1 MDKLTFFVDSVNM
14 RTMPNGPATARTR
27 FGPAR
32 SERAEASRQ
41 RILDAAARCFCE
53 LGYRRTRFEDVAQ
66 RAFVSRALVYNYFH
80 NKENLLRQ
88 VRNAALT
95 GWRNAVEPEI
105 ERATRAA
112 DKLRAM
118 LEHTLRYARE
128 RPMLQAILTDDVRV
142 AVLGTQSTARQ
153 SIDLWREQLMAVL
166 RIGIANGEFAADIDL
181 ECCADVLRAMQMG
194 VIDRM
199 HRRDGPIDVS
209 SEQHVEAMI
218 QILLRGLEPPA
229 ARSDR

>member
-1 MDKLTFFVDSVNM
+1 MDVASD
-14 RTMPNGPATARTR
+14 TAET
-27 FGPAR
+27 PAR
-32 SERAEASRQ
+32 LRRSARAEASRQ

-53 LGYRRTRFEDVAQ
+53 LGYRRTRFEDVAE
-66 RAFVSRALVYNYFH
+66 RAVVSRGLVYNYFES
-80 NKENLLRQ
+80 KENLLRQ

-105 ERATRAA
+105 ERAADAA
-112 DKLRAM
+112 GKLQAM
-118 LEHTLRYARE
+118 LRHTLLYARE

-153 SIDLWREQLMAVL
+153 SIDLWRDQILEVL
-166 RIGIANGEFAADIDL
+166 RLGIDNGEFGADIDL
-181 ECCADVLRAMQMG
+181 EHTADVLRAMQMG

-209 SEQHVEAMI
+209 SEAHVEAMTR
-218 QILLRGLEPPA
+218 ILLRGVSSPAVRPDAPGA
-229 ARSDR
+229 ARPKGA